1 MDHLNTSNPSLENIL
16 IPYSEFE
23 RLKNIETEY
32 IRIQESQQKNFD
44 LKTDQPSTSRNFQTG
59 KGSEYKMKKRKIT
72 DDYDLSDTDSDSIA
86 PIVNHI
92 TKMVVKKIAAQ
103 KPQVFTSLFQAQDSL
118 PLEVEVANEDT
129 TPPLPYS
136 QKISKGDE
144 NDSYGTLVFHR
155 VLSTSPLYLKH
166 NMFFILFQMR
176 SSSYF

>member
-1 MDHLNTSNPSLENIL
+1 MDHSNTSNPSLEKNL
-16 IPYSEFE
+16 ISYTEFE

-44 LKTDQPSTSRNFQTG
+44 LKTDQPSTSTNFQTG
-59 KGSEYKMKKRKIT
+59 KGIEHKRKKRKNTI
-72 DDYDLSDTDSDSIA
+72 DYDLSDTESDSIS
-86 PIVNHI
+86 PIVDHI

-118 PLEVEVANEDT
+118 PLEVEVANQDT

-144 NDSYGTLVFHR
+144 NDSFGTLVFQK
-155 VLSTSPLYLKH
+155 LINYITSIFKA
-166 NMFFILFQMR
+166 
-176 SSSYF
+176 